1 MRHYRSSL
9 EILTALLALVACFGC
24 DRAYALD
31 PQAGLS
37 RLSRQTWSTDNGLPQ
52 NSAHAIL
59 QTSDG
64 FLWIATE
71 GGLARFDGYQFRI
84 FDTESSPRL
93 PGNDIRSLL
102 EDQSKALWVG
112 TAAGLTRL
120 MDGQATT
127 YTVADGLPS
136 DVIQLVLQTS
146 DGTLWV
152 LTSGGIAVKEI
163 GANSEK
169 VSFHALTRKDGLPSD
184 TVTAIAQN
192 GRGGIWIGTSQGLV
206 SSIGNHVQ
214 PGPAGTLGI
223 AIEGL
228 TSVPASPDGRE
239 DHLLIATSDTVA
251 RLFNGV
257 ITVLASQASLPAGVI
272 HGLIET
278 PEGIWVAGK
287 SGVSLIHPGGSR
299 KFVMGKDL
307 PGSQIYTLFKD
318 REGAVWIGTNA
329 GLARWFGGKM
339 QTLATGGDS
348 STSAVLALYE
358 DLEGNMWTGTEMDG
372 VSVLRIPLFDIIG
385 RRQGLADETVTS
397 VVQASDRT
405 LWVGTSGGGLS
416 KINLGEATGYTYTVK
431 EGLASDTV
439 LSLATRN
446 ETSSRPPELWAG
458 TPDGLNALT
467 AGRWKLYT
475 SSDGLADDFV
485 RSLLPGRDGELWIGT
500 RRGVTRWKE
509 NHGTTWTSTNGLASD
524 LVGTML
530 QDASG
535 DLWIGTLGG
544 LSRMHG
550 DEIKNFTVSDGLP
563 SNTVTALATSPDG
576 TLWVGTKDQGLALRN
591 GKGFFSFAKAGRLP
605 HNIYAILLDDEGD
618 MWLSSDLGI
627 YRVKLEALENFRNGG
642 TSEIQV
648 VSYGTSDGLPALEG
662 SGTGHPSGWK
672 LADGRL
678 CFASRRG
685 VIVFDPK
692 TPTQREFA
700 PPVVLESM
708 TVDGRDASP
717 SEMASIPAGAAH
729 LSFSFAGISL
739 TSPQRVQYRYMLEGF
754 DKDWVEAG
762 TRRVA
767 FYTNLSPARYRFR
780 VSARS
785 AGGSWG
791 EPGAT
796 LPIRL
801 LPRFYQTGAFRVA
814 FAILALIALFGMYRL
829 RMRALQSRFAAVGA
843 ERNRIA
849 REIHDTLAQ
858 GFVAVSVRLEIMA
871 QLLRKQSIDDCREQL
886 DQTRGLVRDS
896 LAEARRSIWDLRSE
910 GSDSMTL
917 PARLARSVQ
926 QTVSNGANAR
936 FETTGTYRPLDR
948 TIEDEML
955 RIAQEALANAIRHA
969 NAGGIQVRLTY
980 LFDLATLE
988 VVDDGCG
995 FDVEQA
1001 PSSLS
1006 GHFGLLGMRERAQKI
1021 GAIVIMESSV
1031 GRGTTIRVEKRLTR
1045 RVGSQ
1050 GKEVPHV

>member
-1 MRHYRSSL
+1 MRPCRTSL
-9 EILTALLALVACFGC
+9 KIFIALLAVAACC
-24 DRAYALD
+24 ACNRTYALD
-31 PQAGLS
+31 QQASLS
-37 RLSRQTWSTDNGLPQ
+37 RLSRQSWSTDNGLPQ

-93 PGNDIRSLL
+93 PGNDIHCLL
-102 EDQSKALWVG
+102 EDQSKALWIG
-112 TAAGLTRL
+112 TASGLTRL
-120 MDGQATT
+120 MDGQTTT

-136 DVIQLVLQTS
+136 DAIQSVLQTS
-146 DGTLWV
+146 DGTFWV
-152 LTSGGIAVKEI
+152 LTSGGLAVKEV
-163 GANSEK
+163 GGKPEK
-169 VSFHALTRKDGLPSD
+169 ISFHALSRKDGMPSD
-184 TVTAIAQN
+184 TVTAIAKN

-206 SSIGNHVQ
+206 SSSGNHIR
-214 PGPAGTLGI
+214 PGPAGTSAV
-223 AIEGL
+223 AIEAL
-228 TSVPASPDGRE
+228 ASVPASAPGGA
-239 DHLLIATSDTVA
+239 DHLLIATPDAVTNLS
-251 RLFNGV
+251 NGV
-257 ITVLASQASLPAGVI
+257 MTVLASQASLPAGVI
-272 HGLIET
+272 HSLIET

-287 SGVSLIHPGGSR
+287 SGVTLIRPGGAR

-307 PGSQIYTLFKD
+307 PGSQIYTLLKD

-329 GLARWFGGKM
+329 GLARWSGGNM
-339 QTLATGGDS
+339 QTLATGGDAS
-348 STSAVLALYE
+348 ASAVLSLYE

-372 VSVLRIPLFDIIG
+372 VGVLRIPFFDMIG

-397 VVQASDRT
+397 VVQAADRT

-416 KINLGEATGYTYTVK
+416 RINLEQATGHTYTAK

-439 LSLATRN
+439 LSLATKGGAFSN
-446 ETSSRPPELWAG
+446 LPELWAG
-458 TPDGLNALT
+458 TPDGLSVLT
-467 AGRWKLYT
+467 AGRWKIYT

-500 RRGVTRWKE
+500 RRGITRWKD
-509 NHGTTWTSTNGLASD
+509 NHGTTWTSANGLGND
-524 LVGTML
+524 LVGAML
-530 QDASG
+530 QDPSG

-550 DEIKNFTVSDGLP
+550 EQIKNFTVSDGLP

-576 TLWVGTKDQGLALRN
+576 TLWIGTKDQGLALRN
-591 GKGFFSFAKAGRLP
+591 AKGFFSFTKAGRLP
-605 HNIYAILLDDEGD
+605 RNIYAILLDNEGD
-618 MWLSSDLGI
+618 LWLSSDLGI
-627 YRVKLEALENFRNGG
+627 YRVKLEALENFQNGR
-642 TSEIQV
+642 TSEIPV
-648 VSYGTSDGLPALEG
+648 VSYGTGDGLPALEG
-662 SGTGHPSGWK
+662 SGTGHPSAWK

-708 TVDGRDASP
+708 TIDGRDANP
-717 SEMASIPAGAAH
+717 TEMASIPAGAAQ

-739 TSPQRVQYRYMLEGF
+739 TSPQRVQYRYKLEGF

-762 TRRVA
+762 SRRVA
-767 FYTNLSPARYRFR
+767 FYTNLSPGRYRFR

-785 AGGSWG
+785 AGGSWS

-814 FAILALIALFGMYRL
+814 FVILTLLALFGMYRL
-829 RMRALQSRFAAVGA
+829 RVRALQSRFAAVGA

-871 QLLRKQSIDDCREQL
+871 QLLRKQSI
-886 DQTRGLVRDS
+886 
-896 LAEARRSIWDLRSE
+896 
-910 GSDSMTL
+910 
-917 PARLARSVQ
+917 
-926 QTVSNGANAR
+926 
-936 FETTGTYRPLDR
+936 
-948 TIEDEML
+948 
-955 RIAQEALANAIRHA
+955 
-969 NAGGIQVRLTY
+969 
-980 LFDLATLE
+980 
-988 VVDDGCG
+988 
-995 FDVEQA
+995 
-1001 PSSLS
+1001 
-1006 GHFGLLGMRERAQKI
+1006 
-1021 GAIVIMESSV
+1021 
-1031 GRGTTIRVEKRLTR
+1031 
-1045 RVGSQ
+1045 
-1050 GKEVPHV
+1050 